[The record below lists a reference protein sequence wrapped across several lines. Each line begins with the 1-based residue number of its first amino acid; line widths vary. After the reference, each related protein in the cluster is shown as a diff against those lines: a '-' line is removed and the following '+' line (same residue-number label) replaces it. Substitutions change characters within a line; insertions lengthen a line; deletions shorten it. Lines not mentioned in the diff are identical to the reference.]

1 MGNLKKKDL
10 VSAYKELD
18 KVVGIDP
25 AIEYDELTLPEFEK
39 ELHGSLSL
47 IEEGDKF
54 SKPTQAVFDALI
66 EKYGEPGDEEDE
78 NVEDDDE
85 NEDAED
91 EDNEDDDAE
100 DEDEDDEEEEPVPAP
115 KKGKAKPEP
124 VVVKK
129 PAKKKVE
136 VVEEDDEDEDEDE
149 DEDDEEE
156 PAPPIKAKGKAKPK
170 VEVVE
175 EDEDEGDE
183 DEGDEDEDLASVV
196 KSTMKKDELHILIK
210 ENAEF
215 KKKKKELLAEKSVF
229 TLKKMML
236 DILGVKSKGK
246 ADEKPVKKEKAKK
259 EKTPQLAWPEGFA
272 KGDNVTFT
280 DRKGEKITGTLEK
293 YFWHKQ
299 SERFWFMMIANGKN
313 FYKHIEDVKKVGKKD
328 KSK

>member
-54 SKPTQAVFDALI
+54 SKATQAVFDALI
-66 EKYGEPGDEEDE
+66 EKYGEPGDEE
-78 NVEDDDE
+78 EDV
-85 NEDAED
+85 ED
-91 EDNEDDDAE
+91 EDEDVEDEDEDEDADNEDEDDDAE
-100 DEDEDDEEEEPVPAP
+100 EEPAP

-129 PAKKKVE
+129 PAKKKV
-136 VVEEDDEDEDEDE
+136 VEEDDEDE

-175 EDEDEGDE
+175 EDEDEGDEDEGDE

-280 DRKGEKITGTLEK
+280 DRKGEKVSGTLEK

>member
-54 SKPTQAVFDALI
+54 SKATQAVFDALI
-66 EKYGEPGDEEDE
+66 EKYGEPGDEE
-78 NVEDDDE
+78 EDV
-85 NEDAED
+85 ED
-91 EDNEDDDAE
+91 EDEDVEDEDEDEDADNEDEDDDAE
-100 DEDEDDEEEEPVPAP
+100 EEPAP

-129 PAKKKVE
+129 PAKKKV
-136 VVEEDDEDEDEDE
+136 VEEDDEDE

-175 EDEDEGDE
+175 EDEDEGDEDEGDE

-246 ADEKPVKKEKAKK
+246 ADEKPIKKEKAKK